1 LKKPIQQPVAPA
13 TPVAQ
18 PMQTTTPVA
27 SGRKK
32 TSRKGTGLSTTG
44 YTIFSAENNKQVR
57 DNCLLA
63 REKNIFQVREEN
75 PEAPFGELSRLIGQ
89 KWKLLTA
96 EQKKVF
102 EEKAKIKVR

>member
-1 LKKPIQQPVAPA
+1 
-13 TPVAQ
+13 
-18 PMQTTTPVA
+18 MQTTTPVA

-44 YTIFSAENNKQVR
+44 YTIFSAEHNKQV
-57 DNCLLA
+57 NEILLSHGT
-63 REKNIFQVREEN
+63 KMFFQVREEN

-96 EQKKVF
+96 EQKKVY
-102 EEKAKIKVR
+102 EEKAKVKVSNFYFNIEQKTLF

>member
-1 LKKPIQQPVAPA
+1 MFNIHQSPLQRHVLAIYHHRKRSKRAQIRSKYEYYLHVSLLTLEKPIPQQQPPPAPA

-44 YTIFSAENNKQVR
+44 YTIFSAEHNKQVS
-57 DNCLLA
+57 
-63 REKNIFQVREEN
+63 
-75 PEAPFGELSRLIGQ
+75 GEI
-89 KWKLLTA
+89 
-96 EQKKVF
+96 
-102 EEKAKIKVR
+102 